1 MSSGWNFV
9 VFKYISLTAGH
20 EKSPEVIEDCT
31 VVYARSKLHYS
42 AGGALFNMRGQG
54 SGSGGSSVTFR
65 NIVVEDPRP
74 SHMHFKIMM
83 EGFPP
88 WSNPDARKRGPGD
101 LYGITFKDIVI
112 MAHGVVEDE
121 PEILWGMENGLIYGL
136 IFDNVTIANEPVE
149 NIDYFFHNEFV
160 LD

>member
-1 MSSGWNFV
+1 M
-9 VFKYISLTAGH
+9 
-20 EKSPEVIEDCT
+20 IEDCT
-31 VVYARSKLHYS
+31 VVYSRSKGHHTS
-42 AGGALFNMRGQG
+42 GGGLFNMRGQG

-88 WSNPDARKRGPGD
+88 WSNPEARQRGPGD
-101 LYGITFKDIVI
+101 LFGITFKDIVI

-121 PEILWGMENGLIYGL
+121 PEILWGMEDGLIYGL
-136 IFDNVTIANEPVE
+136 IFDNVTIANETAE
-149 NIDYFFHNEFV
+149 NFDYFHQNEYVFNRKSIQS
-160 LD
+160 D